1 MNIKLVEA
9 LADVILAL
17 PDEDYRL
24 FQKVLTDK
32 IVCKTSG
39 DAGGYAC
46 IRDTRIALWTI
57 ISLKQQGAN
66 EDELS
71 LDFPELTHF
80 DFMAAQTYYQTY
92 REEINK
98 IITSYSQSQREI
110 IRDPVFKRRQ
120 PGSAAGQI
128 IIAPDFEDPVL
139 GFED

>member
-57 ISLKQQGAN
+57 ISLRKQGAD
-66 EDELS
+66 DEELL
-71 LDFPELTHF
+71 LDFPGLTRF
-80 DFMAAQTYYQTY
+80 DLLAAQAYYQAN
-92 REEINK
+92 RDEIDT
-98 IITSYSQSQREI
+98 IISEHIPNS
-110 IRDPVFKRRQ
+110 
-120 PGSAAGQI
+120 
-128 IIAPDFEDPVL
+128 
-139 GFED
+139 